1 MKTKASRRTFLKIA
15 SVAVLSG
22 VSAPT
27 LIARS
32 ALADGDAPGAN
43 ERIGVAGIGVGRR
56 GSEIYAEAAN
66 NPKTQPICVADVWL
80 PRAESVAKKN
90 GCQAA
95 YQDYRRVL
103 ERKDVD
109 AITTATPEHWRGLVC
124 INACLAGKHVY
135 GEKPI
140 TLTINEGKLM
150 EKAARR
156 NNVVFQTGS
165 QQRSMRENYLGC
177 EFIRNGGL
185 GEIKEVIAANYE
197 SPWLC
202 NLPEQPVPEGLDWE
216 TWCGPTPVV
225 PYNIDLFT
233 PRAKPGWLS
242 FRPYSGGEMTG
253 WGTHGFDQIQCA
265 LGMDLT
271 GPVEINVEEGEG
283 KLDPPVY
290 SEAETAER
298 EDRLLRLLA
307 PDEHAPRLA
316 RTGSGR
322 HHHPRNDSLL
332 HLVESTTRHKSARQ
346 TVPPT
351 DEPHQPTIRKAPIS
365 LTPFH
370 RRRTAKRHTQERAF
384 RLCVG
389 TCRRQDRNHRIGK
402 NPYFPNEER
411 PAKILQTTKN
421 DLVLDLQPLLQPISA
436 LHQPTHIPDRESRVG
451 EAFDRCERIGIRR
464 QLL

>member
-1 MKTKASRRTFLKIA
+1 MNQRQSRRTFLRSA
-15 SVAVLSG
+15 SVAVLSS
-22 VSAPT
+22 VAAPA
-27 LIARS
+27 LIERA
-32 ALADGDAPGAN
+32 AFADDERPGAN

-56 GSEIYAEAAN
+56 GSEIYSYAAK
-66 NPKTQPICVADVWL
+66 NPKAQPICVADVWL

-90 GCQAA
+90 GCDAA

-103 ERKDVD
+103 DRKDVD

-124 INACLAGKHVY
+124 INACLSGKHIY

-156 NNVVFQTGS
+156 NNIVFQTGS
-165 QQRSMRENYLGC
+165 QQRSMRENYLAC

-253 WGTHGFDQIQCA
+253 WGTHGFDQVQCA

-271 GPVEINVEEGEG
+271 CPVEIIVEEGSE
-283 KLDPPVY
+283 KLIPPVY
-290 SEAETAER
+290 SEAETA
-298 EDRLLRLLA
+298 DRGNAICSKPHLAYRYANGIVVRLANGNRGGAIFVGTKGKIEIFRAHLTSNPPEIVKELLA
-307 PDEHAPRLA
+307 SERKNGDHIDNWLSCIL
-316 RTGSGR
+316 TGER
-322 HHHPRNDSLL
+322 
-332 HLVESTTRHKSARQ
+332 
-346 TVPPT
+346 
-351 DEPHQPTIRKAPIS
+351 PIS
-365 LTPFH
+365 DIAVG
-370 RRRTAKRHTQERAF
+370 RRSAAVCHLLNIARDLGRSLRWDPE
-384 RLCVG
+384 
-389 TCRRQDRNHRIGK
+389 
-402 NPYFPNEER
+402 NEVFIDDEE
-411 PAKILQTTKN
+411 ANTYL
-421 DLVLDLQPLLQPISA
+421 S
-436 LHQPTHIPDRESRVG
+436 REPRKGYELPEV
-451 EAFDRCERIGIRR
+451 
-464 QLL
+464 

>member
-1 MKTKASRRTFLKIA
+1 MKHNQSRRTFLQLA
-15 SVAVLSG
+15 SSAVLTG
-22 VSAPT
+22 VAAPA

-32 ALADGDAPGAN
+32 ALADDARPGAN

-56 GSEIYAEAAN
+56 GSEIYRAAAR

-80 PRAESVAKKN
+80 PRAESVAKEN
-90 GCQAA
+90 GCDAA

-103 ERKDVD
+103 DRKDVD
-109 AITTATPEHWRGLVC
+109 ALTTATPEHWRGLIC
-124 INACLAGKHVY
+124 INSCLAGKHVY

-165 QQRSMRENYLGC
+165 QQRSMRENAIGC

-185 GEIKEVIAANYE
+185 GEIQEVIAANYE

-202 NLPEQPVPEGLDWE
+202 NLPEQSLPDGLDWE

-271 GPVEINVEEGEG
+271 GPVEIMVEEGAE
-283 KLDPPVY
+283 KLIPPVY
-290 SEAETAER
+290 SEAETA
-298 EDRLLRLLA
+298 DRGNGICSK
-307 PDEHAPRLA
+307 PRLA
-316 RTGSGR
+316 YRYANGIVVRLDNGNRGGGIFVGTKGKMEIFRANLTSNPPEIAKELLASDRKNGDHIDNWLSCILTGER
-322 HHHPRNDSLL
+322 
-332 HLVESTTRHKSARQ
+332 
-346 TVPPT
+346 
-351 DEPHQPTIRKAPIS
+351 PIS
-365 LTPFH
+365 DIAIG
-370 RRRTAKRHTQERAF
+370 RRSAAVCHLLNIARYLGRSLKWDPEQEVFIDDDEANTY
-384 RLCVG
+384 L
-389 TCRRQDRNHRIGK
+389 
-402 NPYFPNEER
+402 
-411 PAKILQTTKN
+411 
-421 DLVLDLQPLLQPISA
+421 S
-436 LHQPTHIPDRESRVG
+436 REPRKGYELPEV
-451 EAFDRCERIGIRR
+451 
-464 QLL
+464 

>member
-1 MKTKASRRTFLKIA
+1 MKRRAFSRRDFLRSS
-15 SVAVLSG
+15 SVAILSG
-22 VSAPT
+22 VAAPV
-27 LIARS
+27 LISRS
-32 ALADGDAPGAN
+32 ALADGDTPGAN

-56 GSEIYAEAAN
+56 GSEIFGAACR
-66 NPKTQPICVADVWL
+66 NPKTQPVCVADVWL

-90 GCQAA
+90 GCDAA

-109 AITTATPEHWRGLVC
+109 AITTATPEHWRGLSC

-165 QQRSMRENYLGC
+165 QQRSMRENILGC

-202 NLPEQPVPEGLDWE
+202 NLPAQPVPEGLDWE

-225 PYNIDLFT
+225 PYNVDLFT

-265 LGMDLT
+265 LGTDLT
-271 GPVEINVEEGEG
+271 GPVEIFVEEGAG
-283 KLDPPVY
+283 KLEPPTY

-298 EDRLLRLLA
+298 GNQICSKPNLA
-307 PDEHAPRLA
+307 YRYANGITVRLA
-316 RTGSGR
+316 NGNRGGAIFVGEKGKMEIFRADLKSNPPQIAEDLLKSELKNGDHIDNWLSCILTGER
-322 HHHPRNDSLL
+322 
-332 HLVESTTRHKSARQ
+332 
-346 TVPPT
+346 
-351 DEPHQPTIRKAPIS
+351 PIS
-365 LTPFH
+365 DIAVG
-370 RRRTAKRHTQERAF
+370 RRSAAICHLLNIARYLGRSLKWDPEQEVF
-384 RLCVG
+384 VG
-389 TCRRQDRNHRIGK
+389 DDEANS
-402 NPYFPNEER
+402 Y
-411 PAKILQTTKN
+411 L
-421 DLVLDLQPLLQPISA
+421 S
-436 LHQPTHIPDRESRVG
+436 REVRKGYELPEV
-451 EAFDRCERIGIRR
+451 
-464 QLL
+464 

>member
-1 MKTKASRRTFLKIA
+1 MRSA
-15 SVAVLSG
+15 SVAVLSS
-22 VSAPT
+22 VAAPA
-27 LIARS
+27 LIERA
-32 ALADGDAPGAN
+32 AFADDERPGAN

-56 GSEIYAEAAN
+56 GSEIYSYATK

-90 GCQAA
+90 GCDAA

-103 ERKDVD
+103 DRKDVD

-124 INACLAGKHVY
+124 INACLSGKHIY

-156 NNVVFQTGS
+156 NNIVFQTGS
-165 QQRSMRENYLGC
+165 QQRSMRENYLAC

-253 WGTHGFDQIQCA
+253 WGTHGFDQVQCA

-271 GPVEINVEEGEG
+271 CPVEIIVEEGSE
-283 KLDPPVY
+283 KLIPPVY
-290 SEAETAER
+290 SEAETA
-298 EDRLLRLLA
+298 DRGNAICSKPHLAYRYANGIVVRLANGNRGGAIFVGTKGKIEIFRAHLTSNPPEIVKELLA
-307 PDEHAPRLA
+307 SERKNGDHIDNWLSCIL
-316 RTGSGR
+316 TGER
-322 HHHPRNDSLL
+322 
-332 HLVESTTRHKSARQ
+332 
-346 TVPPT
+346 
-351 DEPHQPTIRKAPIS
+351 PIS
-365 LTPFH
+365 DIAVG
-370 RRRTAKRHTQERAF
+370 RRSAAVCHLLNIARDLGRSLRWDPE
-384 RLCVG
+384 
-389 TCRRQDRNHRIGK
+389 
-402 NPYFPNEER
+402 NEVFIDDEE
-411 PAKILQTTKN
+411 ANTYL
-421 DLVLDLQPLLQPISA
+421 S
-436 LHQPTHIPDRESRVG
+436 REPRKGYESPEV
-451 EAFDRCERIGIRR
+451 
-464 QLL
+464 

>member
-1 MKTKASRRTFLKIA
+1 MKPETTRRTFLRNA
-15 SVAVLSG
+15 SVAVLTG
-22 VSAPT
+22 CAAPV
-27 LIARS
+27 LIPRS
-32 ALADGDAPGAN
+32 ALADGATPGAN
-43 ERIGVAGIGVGRR
+43 ERIGVAGIGVGRQ
-56 GSEIYAEAAN
+56 GSGIFAQAAR

-80 PRAESVAKKN
+80 PRAESVAKQN
-90 GCQAA
+90 ECEAA

-103 ERKDVD
+103 DRKDVD
-109 AITTATPEHWRGLVC
+109 AITTATPEHWRGLIC

-185 GEIKEVIAANYE
+185 GEIKEVVAANYE

-202 NLPEQPVPEGLDWE
+202 NLPEQPIPDGLDWE

-233 PRAKPGWLS
+233 PRANPGWLS

-271 GPVEINVEEGEG
+271 GPVEIIVEGD
-283 KLDPPVY
+283 KLEPPVY
-290 SEAETAER
+290 SKAESAER
-298 EDRLLRLLA
+298 GNAICSR
-307 PDEHAPRLA
+307 PRLSYKYA
-316 RTGSGR
+316 NGIVVRLDNANRGGGIFFGTEGKMEIFRGRVTSNPPEMATELLKGERQNQNHVDNWLSCILTGER
-322 HHHPRNDSLL
+322 
-332 HLVESTTRHKSARQ
+332 
-346 TVPPT
+346 
-351 DEPHQPTIRKAPIS
+351 PIS
-365 LTPFH
+365 DIAIG
-370 RRRTAKRHTQERAF
+370 RRTSAICH
-384 RLCVG
+384 
-389 TCRRQDRNHRIGK
+389 
-402 NPYFPNEER
+402 
-411 PAKILQTTKN
+411 
-421 DLVLDLQPLLQPISA
+421 LLNIARYLGRSLKWDPEKEIFIDDDEA
-436 LHQPTHIPDRESRVG
+436 NTHLSREPRKGYELPEV
-451 EAFDRCERIGIRR
+451 
-464 QLL
+464 

>member
-1 MKTKASRRTFLKIA
+1 MMKHNQSRRTFLQLA
-15 SVAVLSG
+15 SSAVLTG
-22 VSAPT
+22 VAAPA

-32 ALADGDAPGAN
+32 ALADDARPGAN

-56 GSEIYAEAAN
+56 GSEIYRAAAR

-80 PRAESVAKKN
+80 PRAESVAKEN
-90 GCQAA
+90 GCDAA

-103 ERKDVD
+103 DRKDVD
-109 AITTATPEHWRGLVC
+109 ALTTATPEHWRGLIC
-124 INACLAGKHVY
+124 INSCLAGKHVY

-165 QQRSMRENYLGC
+165 QQRSMRENAIGC

-185 GEIKEVIAANYE
+185 GEIQEVIAANYE

-202 NLPEQPVPEGLDWE
+202 NLPEQSLPDGLDWE

-271 GPVEINVEEGEG
+271 GPVEIMVEEGAE
-283 KLDPPVY
+283 KLIPPVY
-290 SEAETAER
+290 SEAETA
-298 EDRLLRLLA
+298 DRGNGICSK
-307 PDEHAPRLA
+307 PRLA
-316 RTGSGR
+316 YRYANGIVVRLDNGNRGGGIFVGTKGKMEIFRANLTSNPPEIAKELLASDRKNGDHIDTWLSCILTGER
-322 HHHPRNDSLL
+322 
-332 HLVESTTRHKSARQ
+332 
-346 TVPPT
+346 
-351 DEPHQPTIRKAPIS
+351 PIS
-365 LTPFH
+365 DIAIG
-370 RRRTAKRHTQERAF
+370 RRSAAVCHLLNIARYLGRSLKWDPEQEVFIDDDEANTY
-384 RLCVG
+384 L
-389 TCRRQDRNHRIGK
+389 
-402 NPYFPNEER
+402 
-411 PAKILQTTKN
+411 
-421 DLVLDLQPLLQPISA
+421 S
-436 LHQPTHIPDRESRVG
+436 REPRKGYELPEV
-451 EAFDRCERIGIRR
+451 
-464 QLL
+464 

>member
-1 MKTKASRRTFLKIA
+1 MKRKQSRRTFLRFA
-15 SVAVLSG
+15 SSAVLTSVA
-22 VSAPT
+22 APT

-32 ALADGDAPGAN
+32 ALADDVRPGAN

-56 GSEIYAEAAN
+56 GSEIYRSAAK

-80 PRAESVAKKN
+80 PRAESVAKEN
-90 GCQAA
+90 GCDAA

-103 ERKDVD
+103 DRKDVD
-109 AITTATPEHWRGLVC
+109 ALTTATPEHWRGLVC

-165 QQRSMRENYLGC
+165 QQRSMRENAIGC

-216 TWCGPTPVV
+216 TWCGPTPLV

-271 GPVEINVEEGEG
+271 GPVEIMVEEGSER
-283 KLDPPVY
+283 LVPPVY
-290 SEAETAER
+290 SEAETA
-298 EDRLLRLLA
+298 DRGNGICSN
-307 PDEHAPRLA
+307 PRLA
-316 RTGSGR
+316 YRYANGIVVRLDNGNRGGGIFVGTKGKMEIFRANLTSNPPEIAKELLASDRKNGDHIDNWLSCILTGER
-322 HHHPRNDSLL
+322 
-332 HLVESTTRHKSARQ
+332 
-346 TVPPT
+346 
-351 DEPHQPTIRKAPIS
+351 PIS
-365 LTPFH
+365 DIAIG
-370 RRRTAKRHTQERAF
+370 RRSAAVCH
-384 RLCVG
+384 
-389 TCRRQDRNHRIGK
+389 
-402 NPYFPNEER
+402 
-411 PAKILQTTKN
+411 
-421 DLVLDLQPLLQPISA
+421 LLNIARYLGRSLKWDPEKEVFIDDDEANTYLS
-436 LHQPTHIPDRESRVG
+436 REPRKGYELPEV
-451 EAFDRCERIGIRR
+451 
-464 QLL
+464 